1 MILSR
6 TRSSDDLGISLKQS
20 SALFIHT
27 DLHLSAVYLLRESR
41 SVRLA
46 DTTLHVLRY
55 ARIALAAEV
64 LQQTICTIKI
74 RCTPNLNCTNKRHDN
89 LDFGPLIFQN

>member
-1 MILSR
+1 MSTIPNYYWP
-6 TRSSDDLGISLKQS
+6 
-20 SALFIHT
+20 
-27 DLHLSAVYLLRESR
+27 HLSAVYLLKESR
-41 SVRLA
+41 YVRLA

-74 RCTPNLNCTNKRHDN
+74 RCTPTRHDN
-89 LDFGPLIFQN
+89 MDFGPLITVIPES